1 MKDGDCVI
9 ISFSGK
15 DLVTGKIF
23 DTTDEKEA
31 KKEGIFKE
39 NAVFKPLP
47 VFVGK
52 KELIPGLENALLEMK
67 EKEKKTIKISPKEA
81 FGERKTELVVV
92 VPLQEFKNRNLTPRP
107 GLKVNLNDNIG
118 KVQTVS
124 GGRVRVDFNH
134 ELAGREV
141 EYSVTIEK
149 LLSTPTEKLNALFEK
164 FFPFVSEPKVSL
176 NKEDAE
182 IIIPSKFSHEA
193 SHIKE
198 GFAQI
203 IFENVKEIKKI
214 RFVEEFAAKK
224 E

>member
-1 MKDGDCVI
+1 MKEGDCVL

-15 DLVTGKIF
+15 DLITGKVF
-23 DTTDEKEA
+23 DTTSIEEA
-31 KKEGIFKE
+31 KKEGIFRE

-52 KELIPGLENALLEMK
+52 KELIPGLEKALLAMK
-67 EKEKKTIKISPKEA
+67 EKEQKTVKISPSEA
-81 FGERKTELVVV
+81 FGERKQELVVV
-92 VPLQEFKNRNLTPRP
+92 VPLQEFKNRNLVPKP

-141 EYSVTIEK
+141 EYSVKIEK
-149 LLSTPTEKLNALFEK
+149 TLSTPTEKLNALFEK

-176 NKEDAE
+176 TKEEAE

-193 SHIKE
+193 SHITEVFSKE
-198 GFAQI
+198 

-214 RFVEEFAAKK
+214 RF
-224 E
+224 